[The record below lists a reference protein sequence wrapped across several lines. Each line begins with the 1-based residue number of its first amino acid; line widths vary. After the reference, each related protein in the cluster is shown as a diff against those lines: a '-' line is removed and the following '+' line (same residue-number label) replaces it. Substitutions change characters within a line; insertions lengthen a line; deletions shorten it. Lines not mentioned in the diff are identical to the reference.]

1 MILNEN
7 RSPLNV
13 QFACRANTRIMYPGI
28 NRTSQHLEEAVI
40 MGFFFFPD
48 DSVLM
53 GPPADIRRPRSDGGT
68 PGKLGLNVLI
78 PLLLLHCALF
88 KKKKTLLFQHL
99 TNTVCRPTM
108 HTHTHTCCHSVQS
121 LSDSLPLSPSVPG
134 SSCSLGL

>member
-48 DSVLM
+48 DSFLM
-53 GPPADIRRPRSDGGT
+53 GPPADIRRPRSDGG
-68 PGKLGLNVLI
+68 PPWEARAECVDPP
-78 PLLLLHCALF
+78 PLAPLCIVQ
-88 KKKKTLLFQHL
+88 KKKNLIVSASNKYS
-99 TNTVCRPTM
+99 M
-108 HTHTHTCCHSVQS
+108 
-121 LSDSLPLSPSVPG
+121 
-134 SSCSLGL
+134 